1 MYVFSFP
8 FITFSLLQRVY
19 RFANFNVL
27 LYILLNLRRT
37 GAMCNLCCALLYIL
51 VKKRTYD
58 ESTGNSNK
66 NSKDYNLYT
75 LKTNAQDKHDFDLL
89 FFYKVRGKP
98 SRAQK
103 ICVLLLMQIFP
114 PPVVLLLFLFFFEVR
129 WFIVLSLQLVV

>member
-19 RFANFNVL
+19 RFANSNVL

-51 VKKRTYD
+51 VKKEHMT
-58 ESTGNSNK
+58 NSREIQTK
-66 NSKDYNLYT
+66 TVKITICTLSKQT
-75 LKTNAQDKHDFDLL
+75 HKTNMTLTC
-89 FFYKVRGKP
+89 FFYKVRGKL

-103 ICVLLLMQIFP
+103 ICVLLLMRIFP
-114 PPVVLLLFLFFFEVR
+114 PPVTLLLFLFLFEVR